1 MNKGTLV
8 YQINQ
13 GNLRFGTILE
23 KYFDKKGWV
32 HFIIDWHDDGKH
44 IAATDWVDKLRNDEV
59 DRHNRTYRVDE
70 ICPVSPRHLE
80 KAVSAHMVGSVKR
93 VTANLKKN

>member
-23 KYFDKKGWV
+23 KYFDKKGWA

-44 IAATDWVDKLRNDEV
+44 IAATDWVCEMMVPIATTKL
-59 DRHNRTYRVDE
+59 
-70 ICPVSPRHLE
+70 I
-80 KAVSAHMVGSVKR
+80 G
-93 VTANLKKN
+93 